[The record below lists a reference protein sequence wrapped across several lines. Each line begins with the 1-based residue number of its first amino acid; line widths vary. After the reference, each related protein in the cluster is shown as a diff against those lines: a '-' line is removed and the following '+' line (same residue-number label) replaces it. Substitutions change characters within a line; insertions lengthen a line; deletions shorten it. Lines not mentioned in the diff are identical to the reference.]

1 MKEISMRKIKE
12 ILRLTFEKK
21 MSHRQISNSLGI
33 GKTTIYR
40 CLKKAKQANLKWP
53 LPEKMSDKN
62 LNDLLYPRYSSTK
75 DTEVSPPDFAYIFKE
90 LKRKGV
96 TLMQLWKEYNEV
108 YPESCGYS
116 QYCSKYRKWRAC
128 SDLWMPQDHVAGEE
142 VFVDYAGL
150 TVSIHLEDQT
160 VLSAQIFVGVLG
172 SSSYT
177 YTEATASQGLEDW
190 ISSHKRMFEFFGGVP
205 EILVPDN
212 LKSGVTKPDLYEP
225 DLNPTYYEMARHY
238 GAAILP
244 ARVRKPKDKAKA
256 ENGVLNVERKLLAPL
271 RNRKFF
277 SIRELNDVLWKDLE
291 KLNLCPFQKIPDS
304 SRHSLFIEVE
314 KTALRPLPKNAYE
327 FFRWKK
333 ETVNLGYHIKVDQ
346 VFYSVP
352 HKFVKEEVE
361 IRYNE
366 RIVEVFHRG
375 ETIAVHMRNHEK
387 GKHVTLNEHR
397 PLHHRRQAECTIDA
411 VKERGKEIGENTS
424 MWVEAVLK
432 QRDIHI
438 KQKKKTCLGMLSLL
452 EAYGNSRLENA
463 CKRALY
469 YKNLSYKS
477 VQEILEGNLDQ
488 NPPPQDPVKTKIPQ
502 EHSNI
507 RGPEYFEGGNP

>member
-40 CLKKAKQANLKWP
+40 CLKKANLKWP

-62 LNDLLYPRYSSTK
+62 LNDLLYPRYSNTK

-150 TVSIHLEDQT
+150 TVSIHLENQT
-160 VLSAQIFVGVLG
+160 VVSAQIFVGVLG
-172 SSSYT
+172 ASSYT

-244 ARVRKPKDKAKA
+244 ARVRKPKQKMESLMWK
-256 ENGVLNVERKLLAPL
+256 ESYWLL
-271 RNRKFF
+271 
-277 SIRELNDVLWKDLE
+277 
-291 KLNLCPFQKIPDS
+291 
-304 SRHSLFIEVE
+304 
-314 KTALRPLPKNAYE
+314 
-327 FFRWKK
+327 
-333 ETVNLGYHIKVDQ
+333 
-346 VFYSVP
+346 
-352 HKFVKEEVE
+352 
-361 IRYNE
+361 
-366 RIVEVFHRG
+366 
-375 ETIAVHMRNHEK
+375 
-387 GKHVTLNEHR
+387 
-397 PLHHRRQAECTIDA
+397 
-411 VKERGKEIGENTS
+411 
-424 MWVEAVLK
+424 
-432 QRDIHI
+432 
-438 KQKKKTCLGMLSLL
+438 
-452 EAYGNSRLENA
+452 
-463 CKRALY
+463 
-469 YKNLSYKS
+469 
-477 VQEILEGNLDQ
+477 
-488 NPPPQDPVKTKIPQ
+488 
-502 EHSNI
+502 
-507 RGPEYFEGGNP
+507 